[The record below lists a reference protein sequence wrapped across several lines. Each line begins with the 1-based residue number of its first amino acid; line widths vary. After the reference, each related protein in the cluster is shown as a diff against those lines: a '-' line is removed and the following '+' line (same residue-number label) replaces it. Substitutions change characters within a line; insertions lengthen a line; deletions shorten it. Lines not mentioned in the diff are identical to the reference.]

1 MPYTI
6 LTAVFFLFF
15 LLCWLLPLHFH
26 LYYGRQSADDHF
38 VIRATALGSIVH
50 YQLRI
55 PVSQIT
61 DRKKSL
67 PWVETEIESRGGE
80 TETHTLREQKK
91 SRLWLLYAL
100 HNFEGV
106 QKEIDRVLVLL
117 NDYADFMRWATNKI
131 RFERFYWVSRIG
143 LEDAAETA
151 VLVGGCWAIK
161 SYIASALWHRHCCAE
176 TRPFI
181 RVLPVYNQQVFHTD
195 FECIFSIRL
204 GHIIGAGIRLMRYK
218 I

>member
-1 MPYTI
+1 VPYTI
-6 LTAVFFLFF
+6 LTAVFFLFI
-15 LLCWLLPLHFH
+15 LLCWLLPLHFR
-26 LYYGRQSADDHF
+26 LYYGRQYADDHF
-38 VIRATALGSIVH
+38 VISATALGSLIH

-55 PVSQIT
+55 PVSQIAA
-61 DRKKSL
+61 RKKLL

-80 TETHTLREQKK
+80 SETHALEEQKK
-91 SRLWLLYAL
+91 GRIWLLYAL

-106 QKEIDRVLVLL
+106 QKEIDRVMVLL
-117 NDYADFMRWATNKI
+117 NDYADFMRWVTNKI
-131 RFERFYWVSRIG
+131 QIEHLYWVSRIG

-151 VLVGGCWAIK
+151 ILVGGCWTIK
-161 SYIASALWHRHCCAE
+161 SYIAAALWHRHRCTRA
-176 TRPFI
+176 RPFI
-181 RVLPVYNQQVFHTD
+181 RVYPVYNQKVFCTD